1 MYCYQLPDTETSAPE
16 TSAPET
22 SEGINVLA
30 VVLPVLIVVVAG
42 ISLGVIV
49 PLVVVIKIK
58 RNRFNKRKL
67 HSQDAYPLREM

>member
-1 MYCYQLPDTETSAPE
+1 MYCYQLPDTE

-49 PLVVVIKIK
+49 IKIK
-58 RNRFNKRKL
+58 RNRINKRKL
-67 HSQDAYPLREM
+67 LSQDSYPLREM